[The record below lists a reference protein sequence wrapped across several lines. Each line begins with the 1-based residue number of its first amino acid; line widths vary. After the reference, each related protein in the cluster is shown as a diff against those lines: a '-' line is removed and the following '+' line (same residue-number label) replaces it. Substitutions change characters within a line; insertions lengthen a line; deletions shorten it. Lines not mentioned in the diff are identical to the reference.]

1 MFVTDSSI
9 DLYHSTMEEEIV
21 RFSPK
26 DLDKMDESQLRNLL
40 SKNDLD
46 AGGDREILL
55 KRFKTFL
62 EQLEIEEN
70 VSELQ
75 FNNVDLNEK
84 LNVLTEDLE
93 SAVRQRNWTR
103 AQAQW
108 SKLELKREKLILKL
122 ESSAFAFDFNP
133 SEAWNVQPF

>member
-1 MFVTDSSI
+1 M
-9 DLYHSTMEEEIV
+9 

-75 FNNVDLNEK
+75 FNNVDLNAK

-103 AQAQW
+103 AQAQ
-108 SKLELKREKLILKL
+108 
-122 ESSAFAFDFNP
+122 
-133 SEAWNVQPF
+133 